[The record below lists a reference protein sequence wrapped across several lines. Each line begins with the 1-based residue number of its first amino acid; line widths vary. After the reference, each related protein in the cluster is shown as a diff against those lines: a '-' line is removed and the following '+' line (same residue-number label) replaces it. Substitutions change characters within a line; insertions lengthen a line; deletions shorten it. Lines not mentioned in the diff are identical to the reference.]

1 MLRRT
6 AAIIIN
12 TAVFLFPAQGQNPP
26 GNDSLVFKKATAAF
40 ALSFKNADSAMIL
53 ASEALSE
60 ATKTNNKSAIANAYN
75 SIGWAYM
82 HKGHLDSSVIFLQKS
97 RTIFSSLK
105 SDYDITRVD
114 INLAEVFTKQYKIDK
129 AIRYLFE
136 ADSLSGKIKSIPLKT
151 DVKRQLAIVY
161 RESGDNVK
169 AAGYFKEALEGFTK
183 QGDYSRYVNT
193 GISLSILYRNMN
205 HPDSSLAILET
216 CLAIIKEKSGT
227 PYQLAMIE
235 EHTAESYLAMK
246 KYNDALAH
254 YTNAYNQFNKLNN
267 RADIAYE
274 AFCVGKTLS
283 KLERYKEAE
292 NYLMKAWLISDTLKM
307 INYQM
312 DISYELAEM
321 YEKSGNWK
329 KAYQSLQQYAAL
341 KDTINVAEQ
350 LEKTNAL
357 KEKYESEKK
366 EQEIAFLKS
375 ENRLT
380 RWWFISG
387 ILAAIILVFIVWI
400 NNYRKKIEE
409 EKVLNYFATSLYNQ
423 NTVDDVFWDIAK
435 NCISKLNFEDCVI
448 YGFDENRNMLV
459 QKAAFGPKN
468 PQGHEISNLL
478 EIPIGKGIVGA
489 VAQSLKPEIIYDTNK
504 DSRYL
509 VDDEA
514 RRSEITVPIIAYGKL
529 VGVIDSEHSHKG
541 FFTKRHLRILQKISE
556 TCSKKI
562 TKYFVEEN
570 LRRQIARDLHDDLG
584 STLSTINIIS
594 KVLLDREGNDTM
606 LKKQLAHIK
615 GYSSN
620 MMENISDMV
629 WAINPRNDNVESVLS
644 RMKEWAAEICEPRQI
659 NLYFETANKIEQAEL
674 STEKR
679 KNVFLIFKEAV
690 NNAAKYSNCK
700 SLVVKFEQESNG
712 NMSMKIKDDG
722 EGFDLNNYKAG
733 NGVKNMK
740 ARAQQIGAELYLQ
753 SSRGEGTLI
762 ELNFTI

>member
-1 MLRRT
+1 MLHRT
-6 AAIIIN
+6 AAILIN
-12 TAVFLFPAQGQNPP
+12 IVVFLFPAQGQKQPV
-26 GNDSLVFKKATAAF
+26 NDSLVIKKATAAF
-40 ALSFKNADSAMIL
+40 ALSFKNADSAMIM

-60 ATKTNNKSAIANAYN
+60 AVKTDNKSAIANAYN
-75 SIGWAYM
+75 SIGWAYL
-82 HKGHLDSSVIFLQKS
+82 HKGRLDSSIIFLQKS
-97 RTIFSSLK
+97 RAIFSSLE
-105 SDYDITRVD
+105 SEYDITRVD
-114 INLAEVFTKQYKIDK
+114 INLAEVFTKQYKINE
-129 AIRYLFE
+129 AIKYLIG
-136 ADSLSGKIKSIPLKT
+136 ADSLSRKIKSIPLQT

-161 RESGDNVK
+161 RESGDKAK
-169 AAGYFKEALEGFTK
+169 AAAYFKEALDGFAR
-183 QGDYSRYVNT
+183 QGDYTRYVNT

-205 HPDSSLAILET
+205 YPDSSLAILEK
-216 CLAIIKEKSGT
+216 CLIIAKEKSGT

-235 EHTAESYLAMK
+235 EHSAESYLAK
-246 KYNDALAH
+246 KQYNNALTH
-254 YTNAYNQFNKLNN
+254 YTNAYNQFEKLNN

-283 KLERYKEAE
+283 KLSRFKEAE
-292 NYLMKAWLISDTLKM
+292 SYLTKAWMISDTLEM
-307 INYQM
+307 VNYQM
-312 DISYELAEM
+312 DISYELAAM
-321 YEKSGNWK
+321 YEKAGNWK

-341 KDTINVAEQ
+341 KDTVNVAEQ

-380 RWWFISG
+380 KWWFISG
-387 ILAAIILVFIVWI
+387 ILAAIILVFIAWI
-400 NNYRKKIEE
+400 NNYRRKIEK

-435 NCISKLNFEDCVI
+435 NCISRLKFEDCVI
-448 YGFDENRNMLV
+448 YGYDENRNMLV

-468 PQGHEISNLL
+468 PKGYEISNLL
-478 EIPIGKGIVGA
+478 EIPVGKGIVGA
-489 VAQSLKPEIIYDTNK
+489 VAQSLKPEIIYDTKK
-504 DSRYL
+504 DARYL

-514 RRSEITVPIIAYGKL
+514 RRSEITVPIISYGKL
-529 VGVIDSEHSHKG
+529 VGVIDSEHSRKG
-541 FFTKRHLRILQKISE
+541 FFTKRHLEILQKISE

-562 TKYFVEEN
+562 TKYFVEES
-570 LRRQIARDLHDDLG
+570 LRKQIARDLHDDLG

-594 KVLLDREGNDTM
+594 KVLLDREGNDTL

-615 GYSSN
+615 GYSAN

-629 WAINPRNDNVESVLS
+629 WAINPRNDSVESVLS

-659 NLYFETANKIEQAEL
+659 SLYFETASKIEQVEL

-700 SLVVKFEQESNG
+700 SLRVTFEQECNG

-722 EGFDLNNYKAG
+722 EGFDVNNYKAG
-733 NGVKNMK
+733 NGVRNME
-740 ARAQQIGAELYLQ
+740 ARAKQIGAEFRLR
-753 SSRGEGTLI
+753 SIRGEGTFV
-762 ELNFTI
+762 ELNFAT